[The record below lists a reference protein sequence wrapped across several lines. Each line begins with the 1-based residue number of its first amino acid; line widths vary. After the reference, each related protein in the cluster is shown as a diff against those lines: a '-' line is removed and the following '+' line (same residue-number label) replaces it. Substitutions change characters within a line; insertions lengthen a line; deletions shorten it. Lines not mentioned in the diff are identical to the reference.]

1 MGNLITSVASYTGK
15 QAEFQDT
22 FVLALAKNPLLTALG
37 FRIEQDIQ
45 SKKTFYKTARLNKI
59 TKASTACT
67 NIDTATGIGIGN
79 VEVSVTD
86 MEAQLTQCKSVFE
99 DSIYEA
105 ALKKGY
111 DVFNLEG
118 TQIQTLMLEI
128 FGMAVGND
136 LYRQIFLNDTTLTNN
151 DYTAY
156 DGIFKKLKAGAL
168 ASDGTVRVAA
178 TISDA
183 DINSTNIV
191 ATLDSYIAA
200 QPSAMKY
207 NISKG
212 DKRFFVTPTVYE
224 AWEMKLTELGSLESS
239 KVQLIDGVD
248 SLKFRG
254 IPMVNLQQIDEYI
267 LQDFSTASPASSA
280 TMNNR
285 IILTNPANHIIGT
298 DLLTDTANA
307 EFWYERKDKTN
318 YARLNY
324 RVGYNYID
332 GAENVIGG
340 F

>member
-1 MGNLITSVASYTGK
+1 
-15 QAEFQDT
+15 
-22 FVLALAKNPLLTALG
+22 
-37 FRIEQDIQ
+37 
-45 SKKTFYKTARLNKI
+45 
-59 TKASTACT
+59 
-67 NIDTATGIGIGN
+67 
-79 VEVSVTD
+79 
-86 MEAQLTQCKSVFE
+86 
-99 DSIYEA
+99 
-105 ALKKGY
+105 LKKGY
-111 DVFNLEG
+111 DVYNLEA
-118 TQIQTLMLEI
+118 TQIQTLLLEV
-128 FGMAVGND
+128 FGMAVGDD

-156 DGIFKKLKAGAL
+156 DGIYKRLKAGAL
-168 ASDGTVRVAA
+168 AADGTVRVAA
-178 TISDA
+178 TIADA

-191 ATLDSYIAA
+191 ATLDSYVNA

-207 NISKG
+207 NISKA
-212 DKRFFVTPTVYE
+212 DKRFYVTPTVYE

-239 KVQLIDGVD
+239 KVQLIEGVD
-248 SLKFRG
+248 ALKFRG

-267 LQDFSTASPASSA
+267 LQDFSTASPVSSA

-285 IILTNPANHIIGT
+285 IILTNPQNHIIGT